1 MERYD
6 NITPDLNSTNYSRVN
21 KNTSLY
27 EDVKRSELS
36 RVNNN
41 TNVRIIEQN
50 GKTIDLEKIRKYI
63 NEVNNEP
70 RSKRSVLSIPKEEKT
85 IESIVNTLTELTE
98 VNSIKILIEGEEN
111 KKFNDG
117 EVSFEKIF
125 IREE

>member
-1 MERYD
+1 M
-6 NITPDLNSTNYSRVN
+6 
-21 KNTSLY
+21 Y

-85 IESIVNTLTELTE
+85 IESKPTPEKCMTLIQYLKRLE
-98 VNSIKILIEGEEN
+98 V
-111 KKFNDG
+111 
-117 EVSFEKIF
+117 VEK
-125 IREE
+125 

>member
-41 TNVRIIEQN
+41 TNVRIIEQMV
-50 GKTIDLEKIRKYI
+50 KL
-63 NEVNNEP
+63 
-70 RSKRSVLSIPKEEKT
+70 
-85 IESIVNTLTELTE
+85 
-98 VNSIKILIEGEEN
+98 LI
-111 KKFNDG
+111 
-117 EVSFEKIF
+117 
-125 IREE
+125 